1 LSLGL
6 QRGRRRVGGCCCCGD
21 GGGGGVGGGA
31 GGGGDEAEPAIE
43 GGLRAEDEGGAR
55 VRGRARGVELGEVGA
70 QVVGEVIG
78 EVGRG
83 VEDVLGGSRVA
94 LEGGVGEEAAEEP

>member
-1 LSLGL
+1 MSLGL
-6 QRGRRRVGGCCCCGD
+6 QRGGRRAGGCCCCCCGS
-21 GGGGGVGGGA
+21 GGA

-83 VEDVLGGSRVA
+83 VEDVLGGCRVA
-94 LEGGVGEEAAEEP
+94 LQGGVGEEAAEEP

>member
-1 LSLGL
+1 MSLGL
-6 QRGRRRVGGCCCCGD
+6 QRGGCRVGGCYCCCCGS
-21 GGGGGVGGGA
+21 GGA

-83 VEDVLGGSRVA
+83 VEGVLGGCRVA
-94 LEGGVGEEAAEEP
+94 LQGGVREEAAEEP

>member
-6 QRGRRRVGGCCCCGD
+6 QRGGRRVGGCCGCCC
-21 GGGGGVGGGA
+21 GGGGVSGSA
-31 GGGGDEAEPAIE
+31 GGGGDKAEPAVE
-43 GGLRAEDEGGAR
+43 SGLRAEDEGGAR
-55 VRGRARGVELGEVGA
+55 VRGRACGVEFGEVGA

-83 VEDVLGGSRVA
+83 VEDVLGGCRVA
-94 LEGGVGEEAAEEP
+94 LQGGVGEEAAEEP

>member
-1 LSLGL
+1 MSLGL
-6 QRGRRRVGGCCCCGD
+6 QRGGRRVGGCCCCCCGS
-21 GGGGGVGGGA
+21 GGA

-83 VEDVLGGSRVA
+83 VEDVLGGYRVA
-94 LEGGVGEEAAEEP
+94 LQGGVREEAAEEP